1 MRHLTTL
8 LLATALPL
16 AACGGDDEDHD
27 HDHDGENPQE
37 VITTVTLTFEPED
50 GGGVVTAAWDDADG
64 PGGDAPVIDPIVLVA
79 GTTYS
84 LAIGFENRLEDP
96 PEIITEEI
104 SDEGDEHQIF
114 LIGTAV
120 DGPASDQ
127 EGAPLTHTYDDEDGN
142 GLPIGLENTIVAAAG
157 TGEMTLVLRHLPPV
171 NDQAVKVEGLAEQ
184 AASDGISELP
194 GDSDVQVDFDVTV
207 E

>member
-16 AACGGDDEDHD
+16 SACAGDDDDD

-37 VITTVTLTFEPED
+37 VITTVTLAFEPE
-50 GGGVVTAAWDDADG
+50 GGGESVTAEWDDADG
-64 PGGDAPVIDPIVLVA
+64 PGGEAPTIDAIVLVA

-84 LAIGFENRLEDP
+84 LSVGFENRLEDP
-96 PEIITEEI
+96 PEIITEEV
-104 SDEGDEHQIF
+104 SDEGDEHQVF
-114 LIGTAV
+114 LTGTAV

-142 GLPIGLENTIVAAAG
+142 GLPIGLRNTIVAEAG
-157 TGEMTLVLRHLPPV
+157 AGRLTLVLRHMPPI
-171 NDQAVKVEGLAEQ
+171 NDSAVKTEGVAEL
-184 AASDGISELP
+184 AASGGIGELP
-194 GDSDVQVDFDVTV
+194 GESDVQVDFDVTV